1 MTIGVRPDLADLE
14 PYDPDMRPVRVM
26 LSANE
31 NNWGLPAAVEQEALR
46 RLSQVPLN
54 RYPEATSP
62 RLRELLGEAW
72 EVDARNVVLANGG
85 DELLFNLL
93 LAFGGQGRVMVNCPP
108 TFSAYALYA
117 KLTATGVVD
126 VPRDPETFEADFEAL
141 AQAAADPAACLVVL
155 TSPNNPTGNLV
166 GIEQVRRLAASTQ
179 AVVLVDEAYA
189 EFCADD
195 ASCVGLVSELP
206 NVCVLRTLSKAYA
219 LAGARVGYLICS
231 DAVADAMLAVRLP
244 YSVNRLS
251 QAVAETVVEMR
262 GEFAGAVAAIVEER
276 SRLTGALEA
285 MSRELAERAGGR
297 APRLRVWPS
306 EANFVLLRV
315 PGPAAGTPTADEIH
329 ELLAADSI
337 LVRNFSHTPG
347 LEGCLRIS
355 VGKPEEDDELL
366 ASLRRHLGLSS
377 SDNVA

>member
-1 MTIGVRPDLADLE
+1 MTIGVRPDLAELE

-31 NNWGLPAAVEQEALR
+31 NNWGVPAAVQAEALR
-46 RLSQVPLN
+46 RLAQVPLN
-54 RYPEATSP
+54 RYPQATSP
-62 RLRELLGEAW
+62 RLRELLGDMWGVAP
-72 EVDARNVVLANGG
+72 RNVVVANGG

-93 LAFGGQGRVMVNCPP
+93 LAYGGQGRRLVNCPP

-117 KLTATGVVD
+117 ELTSTDVAS
-126 VPRDPETFEADFEAL
+126 VPRDPETFEADFDAL

-166 GIEQVRRLAASTQ
+166 RAEQVRRLAASTQ
-179 AVVLVDEAYA
+179 ALVLVDEAYA
-189 EFCADD
+189 EFCDPQ
-195 ASCVGLVSELP
+195 ASCMGLVSEFP

-219 LAGARVGYLICS
+219 LAGARLGYLVCS
-231 DAVADAMLAVRLP
+231 DEVADAMLAVRLP
-244 YSVNRLS
+244 YSVNSMS
-251 QAVAETVVEMR
+251 QAVAETAVQMR
-262 GEFAGAVAAIVEER
+262 GEYAPVVAEVVRER
-276 SRLTGALEA
+276 GRLSGLLAALGD
-285 MSRELAERAGGR
+285 ELAAKAGVS

-306 EANFVLLRV
+306 EANFVMVRIS
-315 PGPAAGTPTADEIH
+315 GPAAGTPTADEIH

-337 LVRNFSHTPG
+337 LVRNFSHTAG

-366 ASLRRHLGLSS
+366 ASLRRHLGLSAAP
-377 SDNVA
+377 VA

>member
-1 MTIGVRPDLADLE
+1 MTIGVRPDLAELE

-31 NNWGLPAAVEQEALR
+31 NNWGVPAAVQAEAFR
-46 RLSQVPLN
+46 RLAQVPLN
-54 RYPEATSP
+54 RYPQATSP
-62 RLRELLGEAW
+62 RLREQLGDMWGVAP
-72 EVDARNVVLANGG
+72 RNVVVANGG

-93 LAFGGQGRVMVNCPP
+93 LAYGGQGRRLVNCPP

-117 KLTATGVVD
+117 ELTATGVVS
-126 VPRDPETFEADFEAL
+126 VPRDPDTYEVDFDAL

-166 GIEQVRRLAASTQ
+166 RAEQVRRLAASTQ
-179 AVVLVDEAYA
+179 ALVLVDEAYA
-189 EFCADD
+189 EFCDPQ
-195 ASCVGLVSELP
+195 ASCMGLVSEFP

-219 LAGARVGYLICS
+219 LAGARLGYLICS
-231 DAVADAMLAVRLP
+231 DEVADAMLAVRLP
-244 YSVNRLS
+244 YSVNSMS
-251 QAVAETVVEMR
+251 QAVAETVVQMR
-262 GEFAGAVAAIVEER
+262 GEYAPVVAEVVRER
-276 SRLTGALEA
+276 ERLGGLLAALGD
-285 MSRELAERAGGR
+285 ELAAKAGVS

-306 EANFVLLRV
+306 EANFVMVRI
-315 PGPAAGTPTADEIH
+315 PGPAAGTPTADQIH

-337 LVRNFSHTPG
+337 LVRNFSHTAG

-366 ASLRRHLGLSS
+366 ASLRRHLGLSTAS
-377 SDNVA
+377 VA

>member
-1 MTIGVRPDLADLE
+1 MTIQVRPDLADLE

-46 RLSQVPLN
+46 RLAQVPLN

-72 EVDARNVVLANGG
+72 GVDARNVVLANGG

-117 KLTATGVVD
+117 QLTATGVVD
-126 VPRDPETFEADFEAL
+126 VPRDPETFEVDFDAL
-141 AQAAADPAACLVVL
+141 AQAASDPAACLVVL

-166 GIEQVRRLAASTQ
+166 GIEQVARLAASTQ
-179 AVVLVDEAYA
+179 ALVLVDEAYA

-195 ASCVGLVSELP
+195 ASCMGLVAQFP
-206 NVCVLRTLSKAYA
+206 NVCILRTLSKAYA

-231 DAVADAMLAVRLP
+231 DEVASAMLAVRLP
-244 YSVNRLS
+244 YSVNRMS
-251 QAVAETVVEMR
+251 QVVAETVVEMR
-262 GEFAGAVAAIVEER
+262 GEFADTVARIVEER
-276 SRLTGALEA
+276 SRLIRAFEALA
-285 MSRELAERAGGR
+285 DELAARAGSE
-297 APRLRVWPS
+297 AARLRTWPS
-306 EANFVLLRV
+306 EANFVLVRI
-315 PGPAAGTPTADEIH
+315 PGPAAGVPSADELH
-329 ELLAADSI
+329 ELLATDSI

-366 ASLRRHLGLSS
+366 ASMRRHLGLSL
-377 SDNVA
+377 SDDVA

>member
-1 MTIGVRPDLADLE
+1 MTIGVRPDLAELE

-31 NNWGLPAAVEQEALR
+31 NNWGVPEAVQSEALR
-46 RLSQVPLN
+46 RLAQVPLN
-54 RYPEATSP
+54 RYPQATSP
-62 RLRELLGEAW
+62 RLRELLGDMWGVAP
-72 EVDARNVVLANGG
+72 RNVVVANGG

-93 LAFGGQGRVMVNCPP
+93 LAYGGQGRRLVNCPP

-117 KLTATGVVD
+117 ELTATGVVS
-126 VPRDPETFEADFEAL
+126 VPRDPDTYEVDFDAL

-166 GIEQVRRLAASTQ
+166 RAEQVRRLAASTQ
-179 AVVLVDEAYA
+179 ALVLVDEAYA
-189 EFCADD
+189 EFCDPQ
-195 ASCVGLVSELP
+195 ASCMGLVSEFP

-219 LAGARVGYLICS
+219 LAGARLGYLICS
-231 DAVADAMLAVRLP
+231 DEVADAMLAVRLP
-244 YSVNRLS
+244 YSVNSMS
-251 QAVAETVVEMR
+251 QAVAETVVQMR
-262 GEFAGAVAAIVEER
+262 GEYAPVVAEVVRER
-276 SRLTGALEA
+276 ERLGGLLAALGD
-285 MSRELAERAGGR
+285 ELAAKAGVS

-306 EANFVLLRV
+306 EANFVMVRI
-315 PGPAAGTPTADEIH
+315 PGPAAGTPTADQIH

-337 LVRNFSHTPG
+337 LVRNFSHTAG

-366 ASLRRHLGLSS
+366 ASLRRHLGLSTAS
-377 SDNVA
+377 VA

>member
-1 MTIGVRPDLADLE
+1 MTIGVRPDLAELE

-31 NNWGLPAAVEQEALR
+31 NNWGVPAAVQSEALR
-46 RLSQVPLN
+46 RLAQVPLN
-54 RYPEATSP
+54 RYPQATSP
-62 RLRELLGEAW
+62 RLREQLGDMWGVAP
-72 EVDARNVVLANGG
+72 RNVVVANGG

-93 LAFGGQGRVMVNCPP
+93 LAYGGQGRRLVNCPP

-117 KLTATGVVD
+117 ELTATGVVS
-126 VPRDPETFEADFEAL
+126 VPRDPDTYEVDFDAL

-166 GIEQVRRLAASTQ
+166 RAEQVRRLAASTQ
-179 AVVLVDEAYA
+179 ALVLVDEAYA
-189 EFCADD
+189 EFCDPQ
-195 ASCVGLVSELP
+195 ASCMGLVSEFP

-219 LAGARVGYLICS
+219 LAGARIGYLICS
-231 DAVADAMLAVRLP
+231 DEVADAMLAVRLP
-244 YSVNRLS
+244 YSVNSMS
-251 QAVAETVVEMR
+251 QAVAETVVQMR
-262 GEFAGAVAAIVEER
+262 GEYAPVVAEVVRERERLGGLLAALGDKLAAKAGV
-276 SRLTGALEA
+276 S
-285 MSRELAERAGGR
+285 

-306 EANFVLLRV
+306 EANFVMVRI
-315 PGPAAGTPTADEIH
+315 PGPAAGTPTADQIH

-337 LVRNFSHTPG
+337 LVRNFSHTAG

-366 ASLRRHLGLSS
+366 ASLRRHLGLSTAS
-377 SDNVA
+377 VA

>member
-1 MTIGVRPDLADLE
+1 MTIGVRPDLAELE

-31 NNWGLPAAVEQEALR
+31 NNWGVPEVVQSEALR
-46 RLSQVPLN
+46 RLAQVPLN
-54 RYPEATSP
+54 RYPQATSP
-62 RLRELLGEAW
+62 RLREQLGDMWGVAP
-72 EVDARNVVLANGG
+72 RNVVVANGG

-93 LAFGGQGRVMVNCPP
+93 LAYGGQGRRLVNCPP

-117 KLTATGVVD
+117 ELTATGVVS
-126 VPRDPETFEADFEAL
+126 VPRDPDTYEVDFDAL

-166 GIEQVRRLAASTQ
+166 RAEQVRRLAASTQ
-179 AVVLVDEAYA
+179 ALVLVDEAYA
-189 EFCADD
+189 EFCDPQ
-195 ASCVGLVSELP
+195 ASCMRLVSEFP

-219 LAGARVGYLICS
+219 LAGARLGYLICS
-231 DAVADAMLAVRLP
+231 DEVADAMLAVRLP
-244 YSVNRLS
+244 YSVNSMS
-251 QAVAETVVEMR
+251 QAVAETVVQMR
-262 GEFAGAVAAIVEER
+262 GEYAPVVAEVVRER
-276 SRLTGALEA
+276 ERLGGLLAALGD
-285 MSRELAERAGGR
+285 ELAAKAGVS

-306 EANFVLLRV
+306 EANFVMVRI
-315 PGPAAGTPTADEIH
+315 PGPAAGTPTADQIH

-337 LVRNFSHTPG
+337 LVRNFSHTAG

-366 ASLRRHLGLSS
+366 ASLRRHLGLSTAS
-377 SDNVA
+377 VA